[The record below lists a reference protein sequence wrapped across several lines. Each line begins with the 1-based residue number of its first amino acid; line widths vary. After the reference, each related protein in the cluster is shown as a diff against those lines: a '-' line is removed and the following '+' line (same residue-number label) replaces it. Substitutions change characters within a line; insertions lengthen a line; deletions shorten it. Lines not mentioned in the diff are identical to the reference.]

1 MNDFTDKLF
10 CNRKIV
16 GILLVVILVI
26 AGIGTGVY
34 FVVRSNDSS
43 EVELKRGA
51 AVTSIP
57 ECTEIAVEILKRGSA
72 ADAAIVAALC
82 IGLTVPQSCGL
93 GGGLVLTIYTKKT
106 GIIETLNA
114 REVAPMAATEN
125 MFVDN
130 PTASLDGGLAI
141 AVPGELKGLY
151 ALHEKYG
158 KLKWSELVQPV
169 ADLARNGFKVSTYLG
184 NVIKSR
190 ESKIRDNPEF
200 A

>member
-1 MNDFTDKLF
+1 M
-10 CNRKIV
+10 
-16 GILLVVILVI
+16 LLSLII
-26 AGIGTGVY
+26 AGITTGVY
-34 FVVRSNDSS
+34 FVLRSNDDSGVQFRS
-43 EVELKRGA
+43 GA
-51 AVTSIP
+51 VVTSIP
-57 ECTEIAVEILKRGSA
+57 ECSKIAVEILKKGSA

-93 GGGLVLTIYTKKT
+93 GGGLVLTIYTKET

-114 REVAPMAATEN
+114 REVAPIAAKED
-125 MFVDN
+125 MFVGY
-130 PTASLDGGLAI
+130 PEASLDGGLAI

-158 KLKWSELVQPV
+158 KLKWSELVEPV
-169 ADLARNGFKVSTYLG
+169 ANLARNGFKVSTYLG

-190 ESKIRDNPEF
+190 DTKIRNNTEF

>member
-1 MNDFTDKLF
+1 MLMLL
-10 CNRKIV
+10 
-16 GILLVVILVI
+16 IL
-26 AGIGTGVY
+26 AGFGTGVY
-34 FVVRSNDSS
+34 FIVRSNDGSD
-43 EVELKRGA
+43 VQVRRGA
-51 AVTSIP
+51 VVTSIP
-57 ECTEIAVEILKRGSA
+57 ECSEIAVEILKRGSA

-93 GGGLVLTIYTKKT
+93 GGGLVLTIYTKET
-106 GIIETLNA
+106 GTIETLNA
-114 REVAPMAATEN
+114 REVAPIAAKED

-130 PTASLDGGLAI
+130 PDASSDGGLAI

-158 KLKWSELVQPV
+158 KLKWSEIVQQV

-190 ESKIRDNPEF
+190 ETKIRYNPDF